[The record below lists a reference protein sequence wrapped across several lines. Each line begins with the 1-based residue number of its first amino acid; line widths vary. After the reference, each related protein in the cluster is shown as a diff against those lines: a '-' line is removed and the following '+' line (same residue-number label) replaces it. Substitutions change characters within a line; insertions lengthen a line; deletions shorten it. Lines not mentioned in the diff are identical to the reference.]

1 MKRKVILTFTM
12 LLATAFLSGCGVKQL
27 KTSVTVEAGDELNLK
42 ATEILDI
49 KESEASN
56 VTFDV
61 SNVDTNTVGT
71 YEAVATYN
79 KKEYKI
85 EVVVEDTTAPEVT
98 FSQRVLFA
106 NDVTACDI
114 EQSIEAIYE
123 VSEYEAQFVR
133 FEKTGE
139 LMVMDEAAVNSL
151 SEEIPVPCDQDKMK
165 ELGTEEVPTE
175 EGIYKAVLLF
185 KDAYDNEVYE
195 QVYLVLDQTG
205 AKIEEVPDTVVT
217 VSEEQLSDEPEINK
231 EDYSI
236 TDNVDG
242 VIKTEDML
250 FELSVKDEENHEWL
264 VKVSYT
270 DRSGN
275 DSFAEFLITVKE
287 DVAENQTSTSGSSG
301 SSTGGSNTNTSSGTT
316 ASNTSGGSY
325 HPADTNKDGNLDEDE
340 LYAWISPDQQ
350 AMIDAGYGNVVAL
363 PSGGYGV
370 LVHAD
375 GTANGK
381 QGFEI
386 LGEYLESQGLT
397 SQTSF
402 GGAIRRENDWYGDC
416 VTDIVPIDTS
426 WNEW

>member
-1 MKRKVILTFTM
+1 MKRTVILTFTM
-12 LLATAFLSGCGVKQL
+12 LLVAAFLSGCGVKQL

-106 NDVTACDI
+106 NDVTTCDI

-133 FEKTGE
+133 FEEAGE
-139 LMVMDEAAVNSL
+139 LMVMDEEAIGSL
-151 SEEIPVPCDQDKMK
+151 TKEIPVPCDQDKMK
-165 ELGTEEVPTE
+165 ELGTEEVPAE

-195 QVYLVLDQTG
+195 QVYLVLDKTG

-217 VSEEQLSDEPEINK
+217 VSEEHLADEPEINK

-264 VKVSYT
+264 VNVSYT
-270 DRSGN
+270 DRAGN
-275 DSFAEFLITVKE
+275 ESLAEFLITVKE
-287 DVAENQTSTSGSSG
+287 GSAGDETSTSGSSG
-301 SSTGGSNTNTSSGTT
+301 SASSGSNTNTSSGTT

-325 HPADTNKDGNLDEDE
+325 DPADTNKDGNLDEDE

-363 PSGGYGV
+363 PTGGYGV

-375 GTANGK
+375 GTSNGK
-381 QGFEI
+381 SGWEI

-397 SQTSF
+397 FQTSF
-402 GGAIRRENDWYGDC
+402 GGAIRYENDWYGYC
-416 VTDIVPIDTS
+416 VTNIVPIDTS
-426 WNEW
+426 GNEW

>member
-133 FEKTGE
+133 FEEAGE
-139 LMVMDEAAVNSL
+139 LMVMDEEAIGSL
-151 SEEIPVPCDQDKMK
+151 TKEIPVPCDQDKMK

-175 EGIYKAVLLF
+175 EGIY
-185 KDAYDNEVYE
+185 
-195 QVYLVLDQTG
+195 
-205 AKIEEVPDTVVT
+205 
-217 VSEEQLSDEPEINK
+217 
-231 EDYSI
+231 
-236 TDNVDG
+236 
-242 VIKTEDML
+242 
-250 FELSVKDEENHEWL
+250 
-264 VKVSYT
+264 
-270 DRSGN
+270 
-275 DSFAEFLITVKE
+275 
-287 DVAENQTSTSGSSG
+287 
-301 SSTGGSNTNTSSGTT
+301 
-316 ASNTSGGSY
+316 
-325 HPADTNKDGNLDEDE
+325 
-340 LYAWISPDQQ
+340 
-350 AMIDAGYGNVVAL
+350 
-363 PSGGYGV
+363 
-370 LVHAD
+370 
-375 GTANGK
+375 
-381 QGFEI
+381 
-386 LGEYLESQGLT
+386 
-397 SQTSF
+397 
-402 GGAIRRENDWYGDC
+402 
-416 VTDIVPIDTS
+416 
-426 WNEW
+426 